1 MKQLALLIF
10 NTATLLYALVMNG
23 LSNSSAFNGKS
34 VGEISD
40 KYETLFAPAGYAFSI
55 WGLIYLLLIL
65 FVGHQWY
72 QWLKQRNDTELMQTG
87 IWFALGNIANGTWII
102 AWLGESM
109 GASLLLMGV
118 LLVSLI
124 VITIELRLE
133 IWNAPKR
140 IIVFVWWP
148 IAIYLGWIIVAS
160 VANTAALLV
169 GMGWEGSFLS
179 AKTWT
184 IVMIFAATL
193 IYLLLI
199 YYRNLREAA
208 LVGIWALIAI
218 AVKHGQ
224 TNPSLVAV
232 AIAASG
238 ILLIAIVVHAF
249 QNKAAQQFAK

>member
-10 NTATLLYALVMNG
+10 NTATLLYALIMNG
-23 LSNSSAFNGKS
+23 LSNTGAFHGKS

-40 KYETLFAPAGYAFSI
+40 KYNTLFAPAGYAFSI
-55 WGLIYLLLIL
+55 WGLIYVLLIL

-72 QWLKQRNDTELMQTG
+72 QWLKHRNDTELLQTG

-102 AWLGESM
+102 AWLGENM
-109 GASLLLMGV
+109 GISLSLMGV
-118 LLVSLI
+118 LLVTLI
-124 VITIELRLE
+124 VLSIELRLE

-148 IAIYLGWIIVAS
+148 ITIYLGWIIVAS

-169 GMGWEGSFLS
+169 GIGWEGSFLS

-184 IVMIFAATL
+184 IVMIFVAAI

-218 AVKHGQ
+218 AVKHWQ
-224 TNPSLVAV
+224 TEPAQ
-232 AIAASG
+232 IAAALTASG
-238 ILLIAIVVHAF
+238 VLLIAIVVHAYK
-249 QNKAAQQFAK
+249 NKATQQFAE